1 MTRATYG
8 YGTARPA
15 RSNFLSKFASYKPGI
30 GSMTIEPIGSPGAV
44 PLKEIV
50 ANEVANEAADLIN
63 RHQRMSVRELAM
75 KFEKGLNTATW
86 LSDEVKWRQVALLER
101 EVLLKKL
108 RDVLESLKF
117 RVGGKNKDEI
127 EKSIS
132 MVETLAVQLC
142 QREGELLQQKE
153 QVKKLATSLKLASED
168 AKRIVEEERS
178 DARVEIE
185 NAREAMKRVQEA
197 FEENDKLSRR
207 VDNQDAE
214 ELKLELQEARR
225 IKMLH
230 HPSKVMDMEFEI
242 QVLRKRLEEKSTDS
256 IQLKKELEF
265 LRRLKEDEEC
275 SFEMEGLEILGSSL
289 HIKSHNNTAPDITNC
304 SVQWYRLHPSGGK
317 REIISGAT
325 RPIYSPDPYDVGRI
339 LEADIRSTDGISRV
353 STTGPIDPAPGLVAH
368 IEALVRKPETVFNVI
383 VLDIN
388 GENYP
393 SSSLHALNI
402 GRLRIKLCKG
412 KSILAKEF
420 YSSTMQVCGVRGGGD
435 AATLSLF
442 WGVRKGLSFVLA
454 FESTRER
461 NAAIML
467 ARRFAVDCNIMLV
480 GPGDPTPEWS
490 Q

>member
-15 RSNFLSKFASYKPGI
+15 RSNFLSKFASYKPGTD
-30 GSMTIEPIGSPGAV
+30 SMTIEPIGGPGAV

-50 ANEVANEAADLIN
+50 AKEAADLID

-86 LSDEVKWRQVALLER
+86 LSDE
-101 EVLLKKL
+101 L

-117 RVGGKNKDEI
+117 RVGGKDEI
-127 EKSIS
+127 ENSIA
-132 MVETLAVQLC
+132 MVETLAVQLS

-207 VDNQDAE
+207 VDNQ
-214 ELKLELQEARR
+214 
-225 IKMLH
+225 
-230 HPSKVMDMEFEI
+230 
-242 QVLRKRLEEKSTDS
+242 
-256 IQLKKELEF
+256 LEF
-265 LRRLKEDEEC
+265 MRRLKEDEEC

-289 HIKSHNNTAPDITNC
+289 HIKSQNNTAPDITNC
-304 SVQWYRLHPSGGK
+304 SVQWYRLHPSGDK

-325 RPIYSPDPYDVGRI
+325 RPIYSPDPYDVGGRI
-339 LEADIRSTDGISRV
+339 LEAEISSTDGISRV
-353 STTGPIDPAPGLVAH
+353 STTGPIDPAPGLVAY

-388 GENYP
+388 GQNYP
-393 SSSLHALNI
+393 SSSIHALNI

-442 WGVRKGLSFVLA
+442 WAVRKGLSFVLA

-461 NAAIML
+461 NSAIML